1 MVKSAMQVE
10 TKLLSQKDAELSRLI
25 FDLIK
30 RSTSQS
36 VIKDF
41 LESKKLPKTAD
52 NWDDYYSRRI
62 FPALEDGTISVA
74 ELRALLSR
82 AEESGKQHIFLFK
95 CDPVRAKAMIEP
107 TRVIRVSSENG
118 LQSLLD
124 EPKDLDL
131 PASPEI
137 VDIRCEKI
145 LEPDIGGTLTIKVVE
160 TRETRAFFRERRDP
174 DSGNLLKEYTV
185 DKKRA
190 VNIARLH
197 ENGLLELRISSRDN
211 TSKYIDDV
219 RTLFYKISKFILTSE
234 FTKVSLDR
242 AKTTLVKN
250 RSTVSGVRYSQSSA
264 KNDYGCVMQIAT
276 STQDESLTSDA
287 GSMAAITE
295 FLDQD
300 GFVTGANVY
309 FEIPNTVRKQELH
322 VLLSGEVNEFA
333 IPVACTPEE
342 YTFVLGKI
350 LSINSQVPA
359 RGPSFTAAPTAP
371 AQTA

>member
-1 MVKSAMQVE
+1 MINTAE
-10 TKLLSQKDAELSRLI
+10 AKLLSQKDAELSRLI

-30 RSTSQS
+30 KSTSQS
-36 VIKDF
+36 VIKEF

-62 FPALEDGTISVA
+62 FPALENGTISVP

-82 AEESGKQHIFLFK
+82 SEESGRQHIFLFK
-95 CDPVRAKAMIEP
+95 CDPARAKAMIDP
-107 TRVIRVSSENG
+107 KRVFRVAEENG
-118 LQSLLD
+118 LKDLLD

-131 PASPEI
+131 PVAPEI

-145 LEPDIGGTLTIKVVE
+145 LEPDIGETLTIKVVE

-174 DSGNLLKEYTV
+174 DSGNIIKEYTV

-211 TSKYIDDV
+211 TIKYMEDV
-219 RTLFYKISKFILTSE
+219 RTLFYKISKFILFSE

-242 AKTTLVKN
+242 TKTTLVKN
-250 RSTVSGVRYSQSSA
+250 RSTISGVRYSQSSA

-276 STQDESLTSDA
+276 STQEESLTSDA

-295 FLDQD
+295 FLEQD

-342 YTFVLGKI
+342 YSYVLGKI
-350 LSINSQVPA
+350 LSINNQVPSGGA
-359 RGPSFTAAPTAP
+359 SSTAASNTS
-371 AQTA
+371 AQAS